1 VGSQGSSPQGDTGL
15 QGQQGSQGAQGA
27 SPQGAQGPQGLQGD
41 LGAQGASPQGLQ
53 GAKGQKG
60 ENALGTLIT
69 GVSPGLTWDTTQGV
83 LKFNNGGNTYI
94 LHMYV
99 SGSY

>member
-1 VGSQGSSPQGDTGL
+1 VGPQGDKGQKGQTGFE
-15 QGQQGSQGAQGA
+15 
-27 SPQGAQGPQGLQGD
+27 
-41 LGAQGASPQGLQ
+41 

-60 ENALGTLIT
+60 QTGLQGSKGQKGISALGTLIS
-69 GVSPGLTWDTTQGV
+69 GVSPGLTWDTTRGV
-83 LKFNNGGNTYI
+83 LKFNNGGSTYV

>member
-1 VGSQGSSPQGDTGL
+1 
-15 QGQQGSQGAQGA
+15 
-27 SPQGAQGPQGLQGD
+27 
-41 LGAQGASPQGLQ
+41 
-53 GAKGQKG
+53 
-60 ENALGTLIT
+60 
-69 GVSPGLTWDTTQGV
+69 LTFDSNLGV